1 MEFPE
6 LKPGAHPIIHP
17 VSDDDQSHMTVLELR
32 YASRHR
38 VVRVPGSTR
47 SRFGRDVHGD
57 RVITTPMTD
66 SRTTKMEEIRARLE
80 RDAYTVDADK
90 VADAIV
96 ARLLAGRSARDADQQ
111 PR

>member
-6 LKPGAHPIIHP
+6 LKRGAHPIIHP
-17 VSDDDQSHMTVLELR
+17 ASGDDLSHMTVLELR

-38 VVRVPGSTR
+38 VVHVPGSTR

-57 RVITTPMTD
+57 RVNNIPMTD
-66 SRTTKMEEIRARLE
+66 SRMSKMEEIRARLG
-80 RDAYTVDADK
+80 RDAYTVDAEK

-96 ARLLAGRSARDADQQ
+96 ARLLAGRSARDADK
-111 PR
+111 